1 MWCNGDT
8 HKRFRVRRLD
18 FFKNFCHTPRPQA
31 AMRLGESPLRH
42 HISGMMR
49 NPMRRKGPHNIALCA
64 ATARPDYRS
73 SECGVTCA
81 WSGGFLSQQKQPG
94 LGLRIPD

>member
-1 MWCNGDT
+1 MWCNGDMR
-8 HKRFRVRRLD
+8 KRFRFRRLD
-18 FFKNFCHTPRPQA
+18 FFKNFCHTPRQLTA
-31 AMRLGESPLRH
+31 VRSGELPPRH

-49 NPMRRKGPHNIALCA
+49 NPMRRKGPRNIALCA

-73 SECGVTCA
+73 SECGVMSA
-81 WSGGFLSQQKQPG
+81 RSGGFLSQQKQPG